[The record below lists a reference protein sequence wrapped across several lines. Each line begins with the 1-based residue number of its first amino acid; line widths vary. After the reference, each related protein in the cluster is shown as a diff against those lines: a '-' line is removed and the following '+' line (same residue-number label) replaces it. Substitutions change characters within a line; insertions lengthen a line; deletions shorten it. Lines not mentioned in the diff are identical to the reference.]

1 MLRLPSLVAVSCA
14 LAVSACAPN
23 SPQIE
28 ARSEPGQAGVLAR
41 PEARICPPN
50 RTLLA
55 TSSAPDCNFKRSD
68 PKTVDPDGWSRL
80 KVEYE
85 RQCYRSAEIAVRDRL
100 RLLQAAIKCES

>member
-1 MLRLPSLVAVSCA
+1 MLRLPSLAAVSCV

-23 SPQIE
+23 SPQLE
-28 ARSEPGQAGVLAR
+28 ARSEPGQAGAPAR

-55 TSSAPDCNFKRSD
+55 ASSAPDCSFKRSD
-68 PKTVDPDGWSRL
+68 LKTVDPDGWARL

-85 RQCYRSAEIAVRDRL
+85 LQCYRSAELAVRERL
-100 RLLQAAIKCES
+100 RLLQAAVKCES